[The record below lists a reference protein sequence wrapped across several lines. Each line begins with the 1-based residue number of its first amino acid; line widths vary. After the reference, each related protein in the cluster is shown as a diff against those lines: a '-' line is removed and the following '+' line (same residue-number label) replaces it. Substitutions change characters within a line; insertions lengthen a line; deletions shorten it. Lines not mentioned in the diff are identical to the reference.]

1 MPDALTPDIALGYV
15 TSLLQ
20 ALKPFSYFAWVAA
33 GALLFWLLPVG
44 RRPFAVLPISL
55 AITLLGEGRPWL
67 LPAIAALVFIGVYA
81 AVRARWSTRFV
92 VAGVIGLYAGLHFL
106 FGLIT
111 FTDAL
116 ASLALTPDYVL
127 FTLGLPVAFSFFRL
141 ISFAVDAP
149 KLAPGELPGLY
160 DYLTWMFFF
169 PTFAHVPFIKHG
181 PFLSQLAALP
191 ARPSDFELGRGARR
205 IAQALLKGILA
216 GLMYAVMYPASVLL
230 DPFAHP
236 TWQVAAAIP
245 WMALIFYV
253 GFSGYAD
260 LSVGVGHLFGLT
272 LPESFAPLGKLL
284 RTTRARDF
292 WRNWN
297 LTTAAWLGEYVYAPL
312 GGFRRHPLRNTML
325 TMILCGLWH
334 SVSVLGL
341 AWGAGLGGMMVVEH
355 WLAKARLRQASPP
368 VWQSGRAFKTLGAAL
383 MFGLIALINLA
394 ITPFAYTAQ
403 NVGGLVNVFVRL
415 VAP

>member
-116 ASLALTPDYVL
+116 VSLALTPDYVL

-149 KLAPGELPGLY
+149 KLAPGELP
-160 DYLTWMFFF
+160 
-169 PTFAHVPFIKHG
+169 
-181 PFLSQLAALP
+181 
-191 ARPSDFELGRGARR
+191 
-205 IAQALLKGILA
+205 
-216 GLMYAVMYPASVLL
+216 AS
-230 DPFAHP
+230 
-236 TWQVAAAIP
+236 
-245 WMALIFYV
+245 
-253 GFSGYAD
+253 
-260 LSVGVGHLFGLT
+260 
-272 LPESFAPLGKLL
+272 
-284 RTTRARDF
+284 TT
-292 WRNWN
+292 
-297 LTTAAWLGEYVYAPL
+297 T
-312 GGFRRHPLRNTML
+312 
-325 TMILCGLWH
+325 
-334 SVSVLGL
+334 
-341 AWGAGLGGMMVVEH
+341 
-355 WLAKARLRQASPP
+355 
-368 VWQSGRAFKTLGAAL
+368 
-383 MFGLIALINLA
+383 
-394 ITPFAYTAQ
+394 
-403 NVGGLVNVFVRL
+403 
-415 VAP
+415 